1 MMIRKRMWLPGA
13 GMLLLVLAGTRLQAQ
28 EARPLEYNNKGV
40 EAFNAG
46 EYSQAISLLEQAYT
60 LSPES
65 EVVRRNLCNSYQGIA
80 NTHGLKKEFRKA
92 VPYLE
97 RAVDIDPENASPRT
111 QLGSYYLNLGDV
123 SAGIRQI
130 EEAIRIKPGDLNA
143 HEMLGQAYY
152 MDNDLASARIQWDYV
167 LEMDPDRHELRKRY
181 EKAFREESV
190 EYDFNRWKSSHFS
203 ITYPPGVLP
212 AVRSTVASVLDR
224 AYIDIGRTLGGIYP
238 PQPIYVVL
246 YTAEQFTEA
255 TRLEGHI
262 GAVYDGKIRSPL
274 TDGNGAWL
282 SQEELRRRLV
292 HEYVHVAVRSIAGD
306 KLPWWLNEGLAEAL
320 SRTFESDDAA
330 RLRELYASGTVYSFS
345 QLSGSQ
351 VSSKNPEA
359 LRIAYLQSHAAVDIL
374 WKRFGRARM
383 MTFLRSLSSGM
394 NTAQA
399 FQSAYRRKLEDFE
412 WDLAAA
418 FQ

>member
-1 MMIRKRMWLPGA
+1 MIRKRMWLPGA
-13 GMLLLVLAGTRLQAQ
+13 GMLLLVLAGTGLQAQ
-28 EARPLEYNNKGV
+28 ESRPLEYNNKGV

-80 NTHGLKKEFRKA
+80 STHGLKKEFRKA

-190 EYDFNRWKSSHFS
+190 EYDFNRWKSRHFS

-359 LRIAYLQSHAAVDIL
+359 LRIAYLQSHAAVDLL

-412 WDLAAA
+412 WELAAA

>member
-1 MMIRKRMWLPGA
+1 MIRKRMWLPGA
-13 GMLLLVLAGTRLQAQ
+13 GMLLLVLAGTGLQAQ

-190 EYDFNRWKSSHFS
+190 EYDFNRWKSRHFS

-359 LRIAYLQSHAAVDIL
+359 LRIAYLQSHAAVDLL

-412 WDLAAA
+412 WELAAA

>member
-1 MMIRKRMWLPGA
+1 MIRKRMWLPGA

-190 EYDFNRWKSSHFS
+190 EYDFNRWKSRHFS

-359 LRIAYLQSHAAVDIL
+359 LRIAYLQSHAAVDLL

-412 WDLAAA
+412 WELAAA

>member
-1 MMIRKRMWLPGA
+1 MIRKRMWLPGA

>member
-1 MMIRKRMWLPGA
+1 MIRKRMWLPGA
-13 GMLLLVLAGTRLQAQ
+13 GMLLLMLAGTGLQAQ

-190 EYDFNRWKSSHFS
+190 EYDFNRWKSRHFS

-320 SRTFESDDAA
+320 SRTFENDDAA

-359 LRIAYLQSHAAVDIL
+359 LRIAYLQSHAAVDLL

>member
-1 MMIRKRMWLPGA
+1 MIRKRMWLPGA

-190 EYDFNRWKSSHFS
+190 EYDFNRWKSRHFS

-320 SRTFESDDAA
+320 SRTFENDDAA

-359 LRIAYLQSHAAVDIL
+359 LRIAYLQSHAAVDLL